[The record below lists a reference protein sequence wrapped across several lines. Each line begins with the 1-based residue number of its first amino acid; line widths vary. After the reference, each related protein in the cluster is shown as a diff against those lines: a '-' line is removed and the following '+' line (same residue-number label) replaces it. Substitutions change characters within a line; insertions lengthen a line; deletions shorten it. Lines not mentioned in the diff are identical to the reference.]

1 MSRDALLARIRAA
14 SPGAATVGGLPSAR
28 DARPAPPELPALP
41 APQAFDDPVGLFI
54 DRARDLGAGVERVA
68 SVQEAAEWTAAWV
81 RRRGLRRVAVW
92 ETPDLAPV
100 LDGLRAEGIDIL
112 GPGSPVETLA
122 QADAGV
128 TGAEWGIAET
138 ATLALASGRP
148 QPRLVSLLP
157 PVHLAILRADRI
169 VADLHAFFVRCGA
182 LPSSL
187 TLITGPSRSADIGSV
202 LVLGA
207 HGPTEVLILLIGR

>member
-1 MSRDALLARIRAA
+1 MSRDALLARIREA
-14 SPGAATVGGLPSAR
+14 SHGAATEAGAPSAH
-28 DARPAPPELPALP
+28 DPHPAPPELPVLP
-41 APQAFDDPVGLFI
+41 APQAFDDPVALFI
-54 DRARDLGAGVERVA
+54 ERARDVGVGVERVA
-68 SVQEAAEWTAAWV
+68 SVQEAAERTAAWLRQRGV
-81 RRRGLRRVAVW
+81 RRAVVW
-92 ETPDLAPV
+92 DTPDLAPV
-100 LDGLRAEGIDIL
+100 LDQLRAAGIEIL

-138 ATLALASGRP
+138 ATLALASNP
-148 QPRLVSLLP
+148 QQPRLASLLP

-169 VADLHAFFVRCGA
+169 VPDLHAFFLRCGA

-207 HGPTEVLILLIGR
+207 HGPTEVAVLLIAG

>member
-1 MSRDALLARIRAA
+1 MA
-14 SPGAATVGGLPSAR
+14 
-28 DARPAPPELPALP
+28 
-41 APQAFDDPVGLFI
+41 LFI
-54 DRARDLGAGVERVA
+54 DRARDLGVGVERVP
-68 SVQEAAEWTAAWV
+68 SIQEAAELAAARLAQ
-81 RRRGLRRVAVW
+81 RRVHRVAVW

-100 LDGLRAEGIDIL
+100 LEHLRAGGIEVL
-112 GPGSPVETLA
+112 GPGSSIEALA

-138 ATLALASGRP
+138 ATLALASNP
-148 QPRLVSLLP
+148 QQPRLVSLLP
-157 PVHLAILRADRI
+157 PVHLVILRADRI
-169 VADLHAFFVRCGA
+169 LSDLHALFLHGGT

-207 HGPTEVLILLIGR
+207 HGPTEVVILLIGR